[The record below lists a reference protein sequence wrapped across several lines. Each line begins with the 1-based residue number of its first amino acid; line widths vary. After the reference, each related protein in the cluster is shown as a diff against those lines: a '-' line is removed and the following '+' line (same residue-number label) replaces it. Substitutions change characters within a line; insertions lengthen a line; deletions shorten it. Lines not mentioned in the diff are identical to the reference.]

1 MFIGKALMIA
11 AAANAATIP
20 SSWQP
25 EALGEWQVGREGDVC
40 VMILPLGPEESG
52 ETEGALTLFDRPD
65 GLLGM
70 TLSRSGW
77 ALPQERGTIK
87 IWFDKGYGMLR
98 PIYDQF
104 AQFDPNGG
112 NGVLITSVERS
123 FLPFGDLERSIDVVI
138 DGDTLDGPQRV
149 TIPLANAES
158 AREQMDACRASG

>member
-1 MFIGKALMIA
+1 MGLVQMIAMA
-11 AAANAATIP
+11 AAASAATIP

-25 EALGEWQVGREGDVC
+25 VALGEWQVSREGETC
-40 VMILPLGPEESG
+40 VMILPLGAEESG
-52 ETEGALTLFDRPD
+52 ETQGALALFDRPD

-77 ALPQERGTIK
+77 ALPEERGTIK

-104 AQFDPNGG
+104 AQFDPNAG
-112 NGVLITSVERS
+112 NGVLITSVERG

-138 DGDTLDGPQRV
+138 DGDTLGGPQRV

-158 AREQMDACRASG
+158 AREQMDACRTAA